1 MKTREVERALLRT
14 LDKRARDRACHPQRF
29 LRGEGF
35 VPQWKDHSS
44 LRSPWL
50 PKLPPESNT
59 LSGVLPQS
67 YGALSIFFGP
77 LNYKYFASTRLIAS
91 VITHKNF
98 AHPPDQSSLT

>member
-29 LRGEGF
+29 LRGEVSF
-35 VPQWKDHSS
+35 HSGKTTS

-77 LNYKYFASTRLIAS
+77 LNYKYLASTRLIAS
-91 VITHKNF
+91 VITHKNLS
-98 AHPPDQSSLT
+98 HTRWTSPL